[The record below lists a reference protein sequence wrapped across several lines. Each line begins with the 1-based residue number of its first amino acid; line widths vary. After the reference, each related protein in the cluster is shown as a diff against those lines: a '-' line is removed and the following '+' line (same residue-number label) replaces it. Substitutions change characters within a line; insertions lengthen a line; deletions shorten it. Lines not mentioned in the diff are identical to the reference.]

1 MTAKEYTAGPRSFTA
16 MVRAQLREQMD
27 RGTVQA
33 EAIARRLHMSRYTLY
48 RRLRRENQSFASVL
62 EEVRRQTAQVYLA
75 GTRIPLSDIALR
87 LGFSEQSAF
96 SRAFRRWT
104 GVSPLQYRLG
114 PLQHEVESAPG

>member
-1 MTAKEYTAGPRSFTA
+1 

-33 EAIARRLHMSRYTLY
+33 EAIARRLNMSRYTLY

-62 EEVRRQTAQVYLA
+62 EEVRRQAAQVYLA

-104 GVSPLQYRLG
+104 GVSPLQYRL
-114 PLQHEVESAPG
+114 QHEVESTPG